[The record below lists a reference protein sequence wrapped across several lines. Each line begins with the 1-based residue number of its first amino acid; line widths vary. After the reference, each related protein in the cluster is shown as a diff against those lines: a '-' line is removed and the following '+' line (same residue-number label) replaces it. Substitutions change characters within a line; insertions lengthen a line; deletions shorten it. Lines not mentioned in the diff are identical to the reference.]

1 MALAVQGADS
11 FEAYLWRQF
20 VQLLTKQ
27 IHAMAATGCWPV
39 LHYLPGLSGLPAF
52 VCFVWLQEITD
63 LVRQSAG
70 PSNTSSPGAEP
81 APGVHSPSTAG
92 GLSSGPGSADS
103 GSEAEGEG
111 RQVSVLPGHVLAVL
125 ACTTNAARSDLM

>member
-1 MALAVQGADS
+1 MQWLRLAVG
-11 FEAYLWRQF
+11 QF
-20 VQLLTKQ
+20 CL
-27 IHAMAATGCWPV
+27 P
-39 LHYLPGLSGLPAF
+39 YLPGLSGLPAF

-70 PSNTSSPGAEP
+70 PSSTSSPGAEP